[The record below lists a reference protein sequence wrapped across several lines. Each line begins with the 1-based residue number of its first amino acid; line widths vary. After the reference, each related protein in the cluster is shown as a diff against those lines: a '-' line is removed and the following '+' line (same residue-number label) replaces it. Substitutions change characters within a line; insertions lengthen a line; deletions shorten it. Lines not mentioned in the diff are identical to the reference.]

1 MSMFQTENSN
11 VQARQSSNKI
21 IYCIAT
27 FTAITFLIDRIGC
40 LVSTKVIKTKLK
52 ICFDERKSKSKH

>member
-27 FTAITFLIDRIGC
+27 FTAITFLIDTNGC
-40 LVSTKVIKTKLK
+40 LVSAKVIKTKLK